1 METQPDTVD
10 LPSKNYNKADVQWDS
25 LAYSEKIY
33 VPVYSEIYH
42 QNGQHTFLL
51 TATLS
56 IRNTS
61 LKDTVYLKNIN
72 YYDSEGKELKHYLT
86 NIIYLKPLESVE
98 FVVGYNE
105 SEGGVGANFL
115 LDWAGSSQKAI
126 PLIQAVMIGTTSQ
139 QGISFITEGVKIQ

>member
-1 METQPDTVD
+1 METQPQSVD
-10 LPSKNYNKADVQWDS
+10 LPSKNYNKASVIWNS
-25 LAYSEKIY
+25 LNYSEKIY

-61 LKDTVYLKNIN
+61 LKDTLFLKDIN
-72 YYDSEGKELKHYLT
+72 YYDSEGKQLKSYLKNT
-86 NIIYLKPLESVE
+86 IYLKPLESVE

-115 LDWAGSSQKAI
+115 LDWAGDSLISKPI
-126 PLIQAVMIGTTSQ
+126 IQAIMIGTTSQ